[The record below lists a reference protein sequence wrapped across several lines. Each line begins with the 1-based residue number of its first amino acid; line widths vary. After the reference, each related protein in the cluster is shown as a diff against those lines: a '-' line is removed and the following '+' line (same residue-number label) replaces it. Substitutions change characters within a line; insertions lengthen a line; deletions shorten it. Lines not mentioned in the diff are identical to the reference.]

1 MKGVMLM
8 LQCNTPEELAK
19 TVEDLHGQT
28 EIMFRGKL
36 VTLIALDDDLN
47 AELEKSYLQAQAD
60 IAADPSLREQ
70 IEKARKN
77 FDEGRFYTTDQAID
91 KARL

>member
-1 MKGVMLM
+1 M

-19 TVEDLHGQT
+19 TVEDLHGQN

-47 AELEKSYLQAQAD
+47 AELEKSYMQAQAD
-60 IAADPSLREQ
+60 IAADPSLKEQ

-91 KARL
+91 